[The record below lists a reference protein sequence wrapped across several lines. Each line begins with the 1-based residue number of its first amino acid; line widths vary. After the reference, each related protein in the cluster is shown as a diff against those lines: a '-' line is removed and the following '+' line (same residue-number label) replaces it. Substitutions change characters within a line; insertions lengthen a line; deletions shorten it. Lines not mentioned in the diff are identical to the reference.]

1 MYNLIVGGLINRGES
16 STFSPIPTKLTGAKV
31 LSMKTCK
38 IEECNN
44 QARKRDMCNKHYLR
58 WWRYK
63 DTSFVKF
70 HYQTNSRTYRSW
82 NHMKQRCLNPN
93 NDAYKDYGERGITVC
108 NRWLDFKNFYADMGD
123 RPEGKELD
131 RKDND
136 KGYYKE
142 NCRWATAAE
151 NVQNRRIT
159 KLTPEKVKAIRSL
172 YPSVPQRTIAKQYN
186 ISQMMVSLIVN
197 NKQWKI

>member
-1 MYNLIVGGLINRGES
+1 
-16 STFSPIPTKLTGAKV
+16 
-31 LSMKTCK
+31 
-38 IEECNN
+38 
-44 QARKRDMCNKHYLR
+44 
-58 WWRYK
+58 
-63 DTSFVKF
+63 
-70 HYQTNSRTYRSW
+70 
-82 NHMKQRCLNPN
+82 MKQRCLNPN